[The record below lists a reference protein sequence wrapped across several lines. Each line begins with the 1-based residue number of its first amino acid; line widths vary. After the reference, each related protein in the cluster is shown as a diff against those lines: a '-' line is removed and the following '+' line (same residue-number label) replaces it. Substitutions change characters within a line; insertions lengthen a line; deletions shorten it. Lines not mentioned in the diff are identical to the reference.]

1 MKKKKIH
8 SKIAYA
14 WDYLQ
19 IQTRRNLDSTNAENP
34 ANRKQ
39 IRTRYEKRY
48 SA

>member
-1 MKKKKIH
+1 MGLLTDTNK
-8 SKIAYA
+8 
-14 WDYLQ
+14 
-19 IQTRRNLDSTNAENP
+19 RNLDSTNAENP